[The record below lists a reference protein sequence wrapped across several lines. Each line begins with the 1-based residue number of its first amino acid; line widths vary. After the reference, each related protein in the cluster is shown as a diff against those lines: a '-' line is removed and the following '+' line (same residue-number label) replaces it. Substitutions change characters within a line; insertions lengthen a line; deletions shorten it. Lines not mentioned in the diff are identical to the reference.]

1 MGYFKLIPLD
11 HIDFSN
17 HKYFFRRNL
26 TKDDLKKSIE
36 REGLLHPI
44 LLQKVHE
51 DQYIIVSGYRRA
63 TACKELNMDR
73 VNGYIFDQDE
83 FSEGN
88 FLRIAIAENTKR
100 KDLEPVEIAH
110 ALLRLQE
117 SLKLTTKQLAEQF
130 GDVFG
135 IGASAKKIENYLKL
149 NLLEDRL
156 KDKINSGQIKTDI
169 AFKVA
174 QIDDPTDREEMEK
187 LILEN
192 DGISKNHLQQIIE
205 NAKKL
210 KIDNEMDSFREV
222 FQKKGLTQAI
232 QNKELPNRIQSF
244 VHQLNREANPEK
256 SRLADRIQ
264 QKIETIYELSQ
275 TKPTEF
281 KGKILIKK
289 KKVDRSGV
297 DISLTI
303 DSSEGLSAIIR
314 LFQGTGGELLKE
326 IIEPNLQRV
335 PEEESLFTS

>member
-1 MGYFKLIPLD
+1 MGHFKLIPLE
-11 HIDFSN
+11 HVDFTN
-17 HKYFFRRNL
+17 HKYIFRRNL
-26 TKDDLKKSIE
+26 TKNGLKKSIE
-36 REGLLHPI
+36 NEGLLHPI
-44 LLQKVHE
+44 LFQKVNE
-51 DQYIIVSGYRRA
+51 NKYIIVSGYRRA
-63 TACKELNMDR
+63 LACQELRMDH

-135 IGASAKKIENYLKL
+135 IGTSAKKIENYLKL

-156 KDKINSGQIKTDI
+156 KDKINSGQIKADI

-174 QIDDPTDREEMEK
+174 QIDDPSDREEMAN

-192 DGISKNHLQQIIE
+192 EGISRNHLQQIIE

-210 KIDNEMDSFREV
+210 KVDNEMDSFREV
-222 FQKKGLTQAI
+222 FQTKGLTQAI

-244 VHQLNREANPEK
+244 VRQLNREANPEK
-256 SRLADRIQ
+256 SRLADAIEK
-264 QKIETIYELSQ
+264 KIEAIYKLTQ
-275 TKPTEF
+275 TEPTEF
-281 KGKILIKK
+281 KGKLLIKK

-303 DSSEGLSAIIR
+303 DSSEELMAIIR

-326 IIEPNLQRV
+326 IIEPNLQRIT
-335 PEEESLFTS
+335 EEESLFTA

>member
-1 MGYFKLIPLD
+1 MGFFKLIPLD
-11 HIDFSN
+11 QVDFTN
-17 HKYFFRRNL
+17 HKYIFRRNL
-26 TKDDLKKSIE
+26 TKNGLKKSIE
-36 REGLLHPI
+36 NEGLLHPI
-44 LLQKVHE
+44 LLQKVNE
-51 DQYIIVSGYRRA
+51 NKYIIVSGYRRA
-63 TACKELNMDR
+63 LACQELNMNQ

-135 IGASAKKIENYLKL
+135 IGSSARKIENYLKL
-149 NLLEDRL
+149 NLLEDKL
-156 KDKINSGQIKTDI
+156 KDKINSGQIKADI
-169 AFKVA
+169 ALKVA
-174 QIDDPTDREEMEK
+174 QIDDSADREEMEHFV
-187 LILEN
+187 LEN
-192 DGISKNHLQQIIE
+192 EGITKNHLQQIIE

-210 KIDNEMDSFREV
+210 KIDNEMGSFREV

-256 SRLADRIQ
+256 SRLADVIQ
-264 QKIETIYELSQ
+264 KKIDAIYALTQ
-275 TKPTEF
+275 AKPTEF
-281 KGKILIKK
+281 KGKMLIKK

-303 DSSEGLSAIIR
+303 DNSEELMAIIR
-314 LFQGTGGELLKE
+314 LFQGEGGELLKDV
-326 IIEPNLQRV
+326 IEPDLQRIN
-335 PEEESLFTS
+335 EEESLFTS